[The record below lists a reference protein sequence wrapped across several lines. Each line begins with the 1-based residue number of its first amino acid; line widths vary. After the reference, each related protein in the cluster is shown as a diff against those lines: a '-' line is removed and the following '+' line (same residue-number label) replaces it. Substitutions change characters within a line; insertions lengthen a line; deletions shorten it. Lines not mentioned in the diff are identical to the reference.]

1 MIKVAFDNKIVKFI
15 KETEAELRR
24 TNWPSREETIRYTWV
39 VIALSAF
46 LVVVLGGLDYCF
58 TYAVN
63 RFLLQVILFIE
74 FESAIFMKKSNQKKE
89 EIKVEE
95 KIKDTLPDSD
105 SLEEKKVEIKLDI
118 PWYVIHTYAGYE
130 DSVAKSLR
138 QRAHSLNMEDKIFE
152 VLVPTEKQIKIRGGK
167 RKVIEEKIFPGY
179 VLVQM
184 IVTEESWYIVRNT
197 PNVTG
202 FVGTETTP
210 IPLSEIEVKNLK
222 KRMGKEEPDYD
233 IDIAVGDAVKVVDG
247 PFKNFDGKVE
257 VVDRE
262 RGKIKVLVNMFS
274 RETPVELD
282 FLQVQKA

>member
-1 MIKVAFDNKIVKFI
+1 MVPPTRSGAEDGNK
-15 KETEAELRR
+15 
-24 TNWPSREETIRYTWV
+24 
-39 VIALSAF
+39 
-46 LVVVLGGLDYCF
+46 
-58 TYAVN
+58 
-63 RFLLQVILFIE
+63 
-74 FESAIFMKKSNQKKE
+74 
-89 EIKVEE
+89 E
-95 KIKDTLPDSD
+95 KIKNFKLKISCM
-105 SLEEKKVEIKLDI
+105 SKKSIKEPTKENVQEDVTNAKHADA

-138 QRAHSLNMEDKIFE
+138 HRIHSLNMEDKIFE
-152 VLVPTEKQIKIRGGK
+152 VLVPTEKQIRIRAGK
-167 RKVIEEKIFPGY
+167 RKVVEEKIFPGY

-210 IPLSEIEVKNLK
+210 IPLSEQEVKTLK

-233 IDIAVGDAVKVVDG
+233 IDIAPGDAVKVMDG

-257 VVDRE
+257 FVDRE
-262 RGKIKVLVNMFS
+262 KGKIKVLVNMFS

-282 FLQVQKA
+282 FLQVKKA

>member
-1 MIKVAFDNKIVKFI
+1 
-15 KETEAELRR
+15 
-24 TNWPSREETIRYTWV
+24 
-39 VIALSAF
+39 
-46 LVVVLGGLDYCF
+46 
-58 TYAVN
+58 
-63 RFLLQVILFIE
+63 
-74 FESAIFMKKSNQKKE
+74 MKKSVKE
-89 EIKVEE
+89 SSKEDIQE
-95 KIKDTLPDSD
+95 KIISPKQDA
-105 SLEEKKVEIKLDI
+105 

-138 QRAHSLNMEDKIFE
+138 QRAHSLNMDDKIFE
-152 VLVPTEKQIKIRGGK
+152 VLVPTEKQIRIKGGK
-167 RKVIEEKIFPGY
+167 RKVVEERIFPGY

-210 IPLSEIEVKNLK
+210 IPLSEAEVKNLK
-222 KRMGKEEPDYD
+222 KRMGKDEPDYE
-233 IDIAVGDAVKVVDG
+233 IDLAPGDAVKVTDG

-262 RGKIKVLVNMFS
+262 KGKIKVLVNMFS

-282 FLQVQKA
+282 FLQVKKA

>member
-1 MIKVAFDNKIVKFI
+1 
-15 KETEAELRR
+15 
-24 TNWPSREETIRYTWV
+24 
-39 VIALSAF
+39 
-46 LVVVLGGLDYCF
+46 
-58 TYAVN
+58 
-63 RFLLQVILFIE
+63 
-74 FESAIFMKKSNQKKE
+74 MKKSVEEPVKEDIEDIKE
-89 EIKVEE
+89 EKV
-95 KIKDTLPDSD
+95 KPKPD
-105 SLEEKKVEIKLDI
+105 V

-138 QRAHSLNMEDKIFE
+138 QRAHSLNMDDKIFE
-152 VLVPTEKQIKIRGGK
+152 VLVPTEKQIRIRGGK
-167 RKVIEEKIFPGY
+167 RKVVEERIFPGY

-210 IPLSEIEVKNLK
+210 IPLSEAEIKTLK

-233 IDIAVGDAVKVVDG
+233 IDLEPGDVVKVTDG

-257 VVDRE
+257 EVDRDK
-262 RGKIKVLVNMFS
+262 GKIKVLVNMFS

-282 FLQVQKA
+282 FLQVKKA

>member
-1 MIKVAFDNKIVKFI
+1 MPKKNI
-15 KETEAELRR
+15 AEPK
-24 TNWPSREETIRYTWV
+24 T
-39 VIALSAF
+39 ADA
-46 LVVVLGGLDYCF
+46 
-58 TYAVN
+58 
-63 RFLLQVILFIE
+63 
-74 FESAIFMKKSNQKKE
+74 
-89 EIKVEE
+89 
-95 KIKDTLPDSD
+95 
-105 SLEEKKVEIKLDI
+105 

-152 VLVPTEKQIKIRGGK
+152 VLVPTEKQIRIRGGR

-184 IVTEESWYIVRNT
+184 TVTEESWYIVRNT

-210 IPLSEIEVKNLK
+210 IPLSEAEVKTLK

-233 IDIAVGDAVKVVDG
+233 IDVAVGDAVKVVDG

-257 VVDRE
+257 TIDRE
-262 RGKIKVLVNMFS
+262 KGKIKVLVNMFS

-282 FLQVQKA
+282 FLQVKKV

>member
-1 MIKVAFDNKIVKFI
+1 MAQEESKEPVNNDNL
-15 KETEAELRR
+15 ENTQEEALA
-24 TNWPSREETIRYTWV
+24 NP
-39 VIALSAF
+39 
-46 LVVVLGGLDYCF
+46 
-58 TYAVN
+58 
-63 RFLLQVILFIE
+63 
-74 FESAIFMKKSNQKKE
+74 KS
-89 EIKVEE
+89 
-95 KIKDTLPDSD
+95 DA
-105 SLEEKKVEIKLDI
+105 

-152 VLVPTEKQIKIRGGK
+152 VLVPTEKQIRIRGGK

-210 IPLSEIEVKNLK
+210 IPLSQAEIKTLK

-233 IDIAVGDAVKVVDG
+233 IDITVGDAVKVVDG

-257 VVDRE
+257 IVDRE
-262 RGKIKVLVNMFS
+262 KGKIKVLVNMFS

-282 FLQVQKA
+282 FLQVKKV

>member
-1 MIKVAFDNKIVKFI
+1 MV
-15 KETEAELRR
+15 
-24 TNWPSREETIRYTWV
+24 
-39 VIALSAF
+39 
-46 LVVVLGGLDYCF
+46 
-58 TYAVN
+58 
-63 RFLLQVILFIE
+63 
-74 FESAIFMKKSNQKKE
+74 KKSIGE
-89 EIKVEE
+89 TTE
-95 KIKDTLPDSD
+95 KDTENKGVLKHPDA
-105 SLEEKKVEIKLDI
+105 

-152 VLVPTEKQIKIRGGK
+152 VMVPTEKQIKIRGGK
-167 RKVIEEKIFPGY
+167 RRVIEEKIFPGY

-210 IPLSEIEVKNLK
+210 LPLSESEIKNLK
-222 KRMGKEEPDYD
+222 KRMGKDEPDYD
-233 IDIAVGDAVKVVDG
+233 IDIAIGDAVKVVDG

-257 VVDRE
+257 VVDQE
-262 RGKIKVLVNMFS
+262 KGKVKVLVNMFS

-282 FLQVQKA
+282 FLQVKKV